1 MFKNR
6 RKAPSND
13 AHQQTAETDA
23 VNKRQT
29 SSPNCETCGRQASSR
44 FAMTRHRLNYHGS
57 CLQAR
62 SDSPK
67 HSPER
72 TNNNSSTSKESSP
85 GKGSRFLHG
94 KTERSSS
101 PIPKLRTTRRV
112 LASLTGNKSSSS
124 SSLVESPPSG
134 DHKKER
140 KKRTPAKTEK
150 KKSDMTESIEDNLT
164 KESAEVCV
172 SKNETSVVEE
182 DEAVKARD
190 TSPCGRFL
198 KFEEE
203 IGRGSFKTVYK
214 GLDTSTGV
222 AVAWCELQERL
233 NKTERQRF
241 REEAEMLKGLQ
252 HPNIVRF
259 YDYWEVNTPKRKYLV
274 LITELMTSG
283 TLKTYL
289 RRFKK
294 INLKVLK
301 SWCKQI
307 LKGLNFLHSRCPP
320 IIHRDLK
327 CDNIFITGTTGSV
340 KIGDLGLAT
349 LKNRSFAKSVI
360 GTPEFMAPEM
370 YEERYDESVD
380 VYAFGMCMLEMATSE
395 YPYSEC
401 SGPAQIYKKV
411 ISGVPPL
418 SFNKVEI
425 PEMKDIISLCIQLE
439 KENRPR
445 VKELLQ
451 LEFFQDEVG
460 IKVEFVNREDSIASK
475 AMKMELRLRVLD
487 PKKRKDK
494 YKENEAIQFDFD
506 IENDNAEEVA
516 GAMAMTGIL
525 MEDDVRLV
533 ALLIRIQIASLLRE
547 RQQTTQE
554 YESKQTSTDEKL
566 QNNDQTS
573 QLQPNSQATGIVP
586 QKSAYTSAAININQ
600 TNESLD
606 PATGNHLNLENTPPS
621 HFQSSQASVAVVYT
635 SVGQVIGSSQQN
647 VFTSINQPNLTN
659 FSQGGQQI
667 LSTSQIALQSSH
679 PSTVGLHLGYQQQL
693 QSGQEPSQ
701 SLSLILPQSSTICS
715 VPAQEQ
721 GLSASQSVLHPPVN
735 QVLGFSQSTL
745 PYSTSTSFQLPHQ
758 VVTEQPTAVSLQSSI
773 PQQIDSIDKIPEA
786 SCSQYTIQSPLQI
799 DNKSELPITPIL
811 TIPTSFQ
818 GAGLIENPIT
828 QEQFGSP
835 QKSWIPQ
842 AAVIQQQSNS
852 LPSSLPFQNLPS
864 TTLQFTPYQ
873 QDISNTQMQTTMQNL
888 QVQQMDE
895 NKLDSNILSSDSA
908 CEQAE
913 SSEVSKERAAKA
925 ERRKGKRRRT
935 QDRMLRLTVLNVKDG
950 TIVECELESTRGK
963 TVTFKFD
970 ITDIVPAD
978 VANNLVVT
986 NLMTEHHSEAFI
998 ELINDIVQQLKENPD
1013 KIPIIQY
1020 QDPSNTSSPVVQRRQ
1035 TGHEILDRKLSLES
1049 QDSTPSTPKYS
1060 EKETESSFANQTPA
1074 TTAQV
1079 KPSNEPTPAMVQN
1092 QPQVSE
1098 PQHTV
1103 PMKIAQSPS
1112 PISQAQAVPTGS
1124 RFHVNTIETS
1134 TQSTT
1139 TYTQSSQSSVVT
1151 TVATTSSHVNHHKP
1165 TKSSGHQMDECHSIP
1180 GTPPIPSA
1188 SQSTDLTRPE
1198 NKAELNFLHDNY
1210 KHILNQ
1216 DLSSSSGSG
1225 SNNSTQHP
1233 LPNRHHVPDLSSLQ
1247 QKLAQLTSSG
1257 VQQTDLS
1264 QQNATLS
1271 RSTSNLSCPPSC
1283 TTQTSGDVILG
1294 QNSIQTETSL
1304 LHQQLKLST
1313 VDTTASQSLP
1323 ATSKCNLPPEKKPVA
1338 TNLEDLKLELQ
1349 KLHSTGTT
1357 VDLKTNIEQGL
1368 QAIFSHSVPA
1378 QTFTTSAHPQPQI
1391 PSHLHLTEPF
1401 ANNSLP
1407 TTPHPSCHPSPTDIP
1422 LHDTG
1427 VGFFPA
1433 ISPHACF
1440 TIQQNILSASAP
1452 DLSLQLNQDSLPSCN
1467 ISPPGT
1473 ERSQVP
1479 AVNNVLQNMESINAI
1494 STADLQT
1501 LAVLPSSC
1509 IASSVLSEMSDS
1521 INVNTSVIQTP
1532 VTPVTSSRFKVTPV
1546 NDDPLRSSGLLK
1558 PTQTSLPDAAL
1569 QSNDSATDHQAKV
1582 LGANKTGRFQV
1593 TTIMDEITANRT
1605 QPPICDTNA
1614 NVIISHV
1621 CEDKESQ
1628 TNLEELNNGVN
1639 YEKKLMPHENN
1650 LYEPNDRNNN
1660 KLSYKSHICNDKESI
1675 RCRTVSFHSFRI
1687 PDEVPNTRK
1696 RSITVPSSVSCES
1709 PKNLE
1714 NLGCYATIS
1723 SPETFEHLQKNFA
1736 SSPIYSSIFEAS
1748 LACLLQGVI
1757 SESKLRN
1764 TFGSRESCYLD
1775 DNNLNEQNLDINKN
1789 FHYEPKKIFVH
1800 VKDVGVQTDKI
1811 VRKNAAVNT
1820 PYRITPKTK
1829 SSLYKTKSETSLNS
1843 PACSLN
1849 SCGINHKPTSLHGLN
1864 RGSQNKHA
1872 SGHSF
1877 ELACLP
1883 GNANCRNKCM
1893 LDYGRNSSL
1902 GEFLTALAGRSLTPP
1917 MVENID
1923 SGDEY
1928 IKHLLIKQ
1936 QQEREELARRHQQE
1950 LDALRRHRNTHRR
1963 SESASLLDG
1972 GITELSSPIT
1982 QNATPPNFAKH
1993 NIITH
1998 SSSTP
2003 LLHHLN
2009 NPSNN
2014 DVADGVVPM
2023 QANIPVQIAAK
2034 NVNSTP
2040 PTLSPS
2046 HSSFLVTPSLHY
2058 NFEKPLSHDQP
2069 VSCFRQKPSTLTEDL
2084 LHLVQNASPPTKS
2097 RAFSGCGIGSTNSS
2111 VVTEPKL
2118 TLNQMRQL
2126 QKLDDLNNKSNY
2138 CTVPVVGTPP
2148 MSLPLLTH
2156 HINPSTVINS
2166 CCNATPSPCYPATIN
2181 SENQGLFHPGTDNI
2195 TYLQHDPNYYR
2206 FS

>member
-1112 PISQAQAVPTGS
+1112 PISQAQGMRSALRKKSARWKKFITFTHYVCCCELPHMLLPGFLSQAVPTGS

-1357 VDLKTNIEQGL
+1357 VDLKTNIEQ
-1368 QAIFSHSVPA
+1368 
-1378 QTFTTSAHPQPQI
+1378 
-1391 PSHLHLTEPF
+1391 
-1401 ANNSLP
+1401 
-1407 TTPHPSCHPSPTDIP
+1407 
-1422 LHDTG
+1422 
-1427 VGFFPA
+1427 
-1433 ISPHACF
+1433 
-1440 TIQQNILSASAP
+1440 
-1452 DLSLQLNQDSLPSCN
+1452 
-1467 ISPPGT
+1467 
-1473 ERSQVP
+1473 
-1479 AVNNVLQNMESINAI
+1479 
-1494 STADLQT
+1494 
-1501 LAVLPSSC
+1501 
-1509 IASSVLSEMSDS
+1509 
-1521 INVNTSVIQTP
+1521 VNTSVIQTP

>member
-621 HFQSSQASVAVVYT
+621 HFQSSQ
-635 SVGQVIGSSQQN
+635 
-647 VFTSINQPNLTN
+647 
-659 FSQGGQQI
+659 
-667 LSTSQIALQSSH
+667 
-679 PSTVGLHLGYQQQL
+679 
-693 QSGQEPSQ
+693 
-701 SLSLILPQSSTICS
+701 
-715 VPAQEQ
+715 
-721 GLSASQSVLHPPVN
+721 
-735 QVLGFSQSTL
+735 
-745 PYSTSTSFQLPHQ
+745 
-758 VVTEQPTAVSLQSSI
+758 
-773 PQQIDSIDKIPEA
+773 
-786 SCSQYTIQSPLQI
+786 
-799 DNKSELPITPIL
+799 
-811 TIPTSFQ
+811 
-818 GAGLIENPIT
+818 
-828 QEQFGSP
+828 
-835 QKSWIPQ
+835 
-842 AAVIQQQSNS
+842 
-852 LPSSLPFQNLPS
+852 
-864 TTLQFTPYQ
+864 
-873 QDISNTQMQTTMQNL
+873 DISNTQMQTTMQNL

-1112 PISQAQAVPTGS
+1112 PISQAQGMRSALRKKSARWKKFITFTHYVCCCELPHMLLPGFLSQAVPTGS

>member
-1 MFKNR
+1 
-6 RKAPSND
+6 
-13 AHQQTAETDA
+13 
-23 VNKRQT
+23 
-29 SSPNCETCGRQASSR
+29 
-44 FAMTRHRLNYHGS
+44 
-57 CLQAR
+57 
-62 SDSPK
+62 
-67 HSPER
+67 
-72 TNNNSSTSKESSP
+72 
-85 GKGSRFLHG
+85 
-94 KTERSSS
+94 
-101 PIPKLRTTRRV
+101 
-112 LASLTGNKSSSS
+112 
-124 SSLVESPPSG
+124 
-134 DHKKER
+134 
-140 KKRTPAKTEK
+140 
-150 KKSDMTESIEDNLT
+150 
-164 KESAEVCV
+164 
-172 SKNETSVVEE
+172 
-182 DEAVKARD
+182 
-190 TSPCGRFL
+190 
-198 KFEEE
+198 
-203 IGRGSFKTVYK
+203 
-214 GLDTSTGV
+214 
-222 AVAWCELQERL
+222 
-233 NKTERQRF
+233 F
-241 REEAEMLKGLQ
+241 R
-252 HPNIVRF
+252 
-259 YDYWEVNTPKRKYLV
+259 
-274 LITELMTSG
+274 
-283 TLKTYL
+283 YL

-606 PATGNHLNLENTPPS
+606 PVTGNHLNLENTPPS

-773 PQQIDSIDKIPEA
+773 PQQIDSIDKIAEA

-818 GAGLIENPIT
+818 GAGLIENTIT

-852 LPSSLPFQNLPS
+852 LSSSLPFQNLPS

-873 QDISNTQMQTTMQNL
+873 QVGSSNNLTQHFLATTPISSNPPAKFIPFSSISSRMDNASLSMECQENFQNSCNSNPNCPITNQSNSHYIIMTVPSNGNQQPIQKRACSIGCPPFQYTSNSSYSNSPVQLTNNHVSNFVRSHSFSQAFTPVSHVGRSYNHVQSPLALQNNRSFSNNIYLTHPEQSTCIQPNSRPSTPFPPIQVLVHDHVPSRNSPVNLTPPPQLLSFPQPPQSPNVIRPVTRVASPLTLPIGSSPPSPLPTPPHTPDYSTSSKENFTYSNIARAASPYPSSNGRIHISRSSTSTPCSPVYTCIQPSFHLQSKRDLCRSTSVIAVPTHSQSSKYLLSQNSASTPSSPVSSSFLSSFPTQQSNVSQQEDQTDIKHYELSNYPNNNLQVEYGFTPLQIPSSSANSFNSMSNNLVFIPLENISCSQELNAISKPAMTISSMCLSQQDKIGPMEHTPNSQIPQTWVPLTSLAMPTQFVPVSMAKTDNAQSMNEVDKPNPVYLSPQRSLPSIKLQSSFLHPKNQDISNTQMQTTMQNL

-913 SSEVSKERAAKA
+913 SSEISKERAAKA

-1013 KIPIIQY
+1013 KIPVIQY

-1060 EKETESSFANQTPA
+1060 EKETESSFANQTLA
-1074 TTAQV
+1074 ATAQV
-1079 KPSNEPTPAMVQN
+1079 KPNSEPTPALVQN

-1112 PISQAQAVPTGS
+1112 PISQAQGMRSAL
-1124 RFHVNTIETS
+1124 R
-1134 TQSTT
+1134 
-1139 TYTQSSQSSVVT
+1139 
-1151 TVATTSSHVNHHKP
+1151 K
-1165 TKSSGHQMDECHSIP
+1165 KSARWKKFITFTHYVCCCELPHMLLP
-1180 GTPPIPSA
+1180 G
-1188 SQSTDLTRPE
+1188 
-1198 NKAELNFLHDNY
+1198 F
-1210 KHILNQ
+1210 
-1216 DLSSSSGSG
+1216 
-1225 SNNSTQHP
+1225 
-1233 LPNRHHVPDLSSLQ
+1233 
-1247 QKLAQLTSSG
+1247 
-1257 VQQTDLS
+1257 LS
-1264 QQNATLS
+1264 QVS
-1271 RSTSNLSCPPSC
+1271 S
-1283 TTQTSGDVILG
+1283 
-1294 QNSIQTETSL
+1294 
-1304 LHQQLKLST
+1304 
-1313 VDTTASQSLP
+1313 
-1323 ATSKCNLPPEKKPVA
+1323 
-1338 TNLEDLKLELQ
+1338 
-1349 KLHSTGTT
+1349 
-1357 VDLKTNIEQGL
+1357 
-1368 QAIFSHSVPA
+1368 
-1378 QTFTTSAHPQPQI
+1378 
-1391 PSHLHLTEPF
+1391 
-1401 ANNSLP
+1401 
-1407 TTPHPSCHPSPTDIP
+1407 
-1422 LHDTG
+1422 
-1427 VGFFPA
+1427 FFICMA
-1433 ISPHACF
+1433 
-1440 TIQQNILSASAP
+1440 
-1452 DLSLQLNQDSLPSCN
+1452 
-1467 ISPPGT
+1467 
-1473 ERSQVP
+1473 
-1479 AVNNVLQNMESINAI
+1479 
-1494 STADLQT
+1494 STA
-1501 LAVLPSSC
+1501 
-1509 IASSVLSEMSDS
+1509 
-1521 INVNTSVIQTP
+1521 
-1532 VTPVTSSRFKVTPV
+1532 
-1546 NDDPLRSSGLLK
+1546 
-1558 PTQTSLPDAAL
+1558 
-1569 QSNDSATDHQAKV
+1569 
-1582 LGANKTGRFQV
+1582 
-1593 TTIMDEITANRT
+1593 
-1605 QPPICDTNA
+1605 ICGDRA
-1614 NVIISHV
+1614 H
-1621 CEDKESQ
+1621 DKFF
-1628 TNLEELNNGVN
+1628 NH
-1639 YEKKLMPHENN
+1639 M
-1650 LYEPNDRNNN
+1650 
-1660 KLSYKSHICNDKESI
+1660 HI
-1675 RCRTVSFHSFRI
+1675 
-1687 PDEVPNTRK
+1687 
-1696 RSITVPSSVSCES
+1696 
-1709 PKNLE
+1709 
-1714 NLGCYATIS
+1714 
-1723 SPETFEHLQKNFA
+1723 
-1736 SSPIYSSIFEAS
+1736 
-1748 LACLLQGVI
+1748 
-1757 SESKLRN
+1757 
-1764 TFGSRESCYLD
+1764 
-1775 DNNLNEQNLDINKN
+1775 
-1789 FHYEPKKIFVH
+1789 
-1800 VKDVGVQTDKI
+1800 
-1811 VRKNAAVNT
+1811 
-1820 PYRITPKTK
+1820 
-1829 SSLYKTKSETSLNS
+1829 
-1843 PACSLN
+1843 
-1849 SCGINHKPTSLHGLN
+1849 
-1864 RGSQNKHA
+1864 
-1872 SGHSF
+1872 
-1877 ELACLP
+1877 
-1883 GNANCRNKCM
+1883 
-1893 LDYGRNSSL
+1893 
-1902 GEFLTALAGRSLTPP
+1902 EF
-1917 MVENID
+1917 
-1923 SGDEY
+1923 
-1928 IKHLLIKQ
+1928 
-1936 QQEREELARRHQQE
+1936 
-1950 LDALRRHRNTHRR
+1950 
-1963 SESASLLDG
+1963 
-1972 GITELSSPIT
+1972 
-1982 QNATPPNFAKH
+1982 
-1993 NIITH
+1993 
-1998 SSSTP
+1998 
-2003 LLHHLN
+2003 
-2009 NPSNN
+2009 
-2014 DVADGVVPM
+2014 
-2023 QANIPVQIAAK
+2023 
-2034 NVNSTP
+2034 
-2040 PTLSPS
+2040 
-2046 HSSFLVTPSLHY
+2046 
-2058 NFEKPLSHDQP
+2058 
-2069 VSCFRQKPSTLTEDL
+2069 
-2084 LHLVQNASPPTKS
+2084 
-2097 RAFSGCGIGSTNSS
+2097 
-2111 VVTEPKL
+2111 
-2118 TLNQMRQL
+2118 
-2126 QKLDDLNNKSNY
+2126 
-2138 CTVPVVGTPP
+2138 
-2148 MSLPLLTH
+2148 
-2156 HINPSTVINS
+2156 
-2166 CCNATPSPCYPATIN
+2166 
-2181 SENQGLFHPGTDNI
+2181 
-2195 TYLQHDPNYYR
+2195 
-2206 FS
+2206 